1 MKCFENVSND
11 FEMSWSERN
20 GARFMHRSMRPENFL
35 LQSAVDDLDD
45 GKIKPANAEPAVQD
59 IGYVNDKMAY
69 LFVSARFVFLNFDF
83 QNVVPSVY
91 P

>member
-59 IGYVNDKMAY
+59 IGYVNYKMAY
-69 LFVSARFVFLNFDF
+69 IFVSARFVFSISL
-83 QNVVPSVY
+83 SIG
-91 P
+91 